1 MTEPLTDPAGLP
13 FSLRGGA
20 KLAVTVLAHTEDV
33 NTGAQ
38 VFTPAN
44 PDELVNVTGW
54 STFRQIKLVGPSFEG
69 VTQFGLGVR
78 ARLPFRVFTLTGPGS
93 MTRVVIDVAHRW

>member
-1 MTEPLTDPAGLP
+1 M
-13 FSLRGGA
+13 
-20 KLAVTVLAHTEDV
+20 
-33 NTGAQ
+33 
-38 VFTPAN
+38 FTPAN

-54 STFRQIKLVGPSFEG
+54 STFRQIKLVGASFEG

-78 ARLPFRVFTLTGPGS
+78 ARLPFHVFTLTGPGS